1 MKKVFGIV
9 GWSGCGKTDLTTRVI
24 SSLVKK
30 KILVASLKHTHH
42 NFQIDKEGKDSDKH
56 LKSGANEVMIYNE
69 KRWALFSAPQKNKTK
84 IETVLEKFE
93 NDTEFVI
100 IEGLKF
106 SKFPK
111 IEVIRSSLKKPFI
124 HDTDKN
130 IKAIVTDKEIK
141 YLKTKKLPI
150 FKFCETEKI
159 ANFIINYFKNDFPT
173 L

>member
-1 MKKVFGIV
+1 M
-9 GWSGCGKTDLTTRVI
+9 
-24 SSLVKK
+24 VKK

-106 SKFPK
+106 SKFP
-111 IEVIRSSLKKPFI
+111 RTL
-124 HDTDKN
+124 
-130 IKAIVTDKEIK
+130 IKMPASTCDFLVKV
-141 YLKTKKLPI
+141 
-150 FKFCETEKI
+150 FCHSTI
-159 ANFIINYFKNDFPT
+159 
-173 L
+173 